1 VTRAPT
7 AAYALAYAAFVIYG
21 SLVPLDLHPLPFD
34 EALRRFAQTPF
45 LTLGAASRADWIANG
60 VLYFPLGAL
69 TAAAVIGW
77 LPRLKALAMALAWVF
92 CAALA
97 VGVEFLQLFFPP
109 RTVSLNDLLAE
120 GIGAALGVLAAPRLG
135 RWGGRL
141 AQAVQALAAQAS
153 HAPRVLAGAWL
164 AALVALA
171 LFPFDLVLSGA
182 ELAQRAAS
190 NNVAWLWVDDPRS
203 GLLVLL
209 RWGAEVAVVMPL
221 GLAWAWQRPL
231 SLPQAALR
239 GLALGLAIEAAQ
251 FFLFSGVSQGVSVLS
266 RVVGVVLGATWL
278 RGAVRG
284 GWPALRAL
292 VQRAAPWGLLPYAG
306 ALLLANG
313 WFRSPLHGLAGAAA
327 TWQELRLLPFYY
339 HYYTSEAVA
348 LVSLLSVVAM
358 YLPVAAWVWARGGSA
373 ALAAGVVGLLA
384 LAVEGSK
391 LLLGGMH
398 PDPTNVLI
406 AAAAAAVMVNAVRAI
421 EQHASL
427 PPAAASGDGRVDGHA
442 GAGEP
447 APGGPAAAAAVS
459 AGPLVPP
466 GFAAAVVLAA
476 AGWALTLPAVG
487 PWVAGVI
494 VGAAAAVWWRP
505 WLAAALVPLALPMLD
520 LASWTGR
527 VAVDEFDL
535 LLLACAAVVAARN
548 PGGGTGRVG
557 FGGDCALP
565 DSRSSPTAASRR
577 AIWAF
582 WPFWPFWL
590 LCISVGLGA
599 ARGLWP
605 LPRLDTGGLADP
617 MNGLAALAIGK
628 GALLAL
634 LFAGTLQRLQAWGP
648 RRDQAL
654 LAGLAGALA
663 WTVGVVV
670 WERLAFVQL
679 LDFESVYRVT
689 GPFSAMHRGGAY
701 LECFLAL
708 ASAFALTLVLRA
720 RRWPIRGAAAA
731 LLLAT
736 GYAVMVTYSRN
747 GYVAWGVVL
756 MLGLVLG
763 LPRGAEASAAPSFWR
778 RWGRWIPAAAL
789 LGLAAAVV
797 LPIALTGFARE
808 RIERSVQDLQVR
820 QAHWMDAI
828 ALRPEGW
835 VNSLFGVGLGRFP
848 EAHYWGSREPAR
860 AATLHLRRDGD
871 RRFLSL
877 GPGSPTYVE
886 QWVDQPGAVPL
897 TVTMTL
903 RTREGTAAVGVTL
916 CEKWLLTSARCE
928 TARVVAEGAPAEP
941 GARPGSA
948 GKVGAAPAGGPWL
961 TGRAVLQG
969 FEPAPGRPLKF
980 TLMLPTA
987 GAPVEVA
994 SVSVQTP
1001 DGGELL
1007 RNGDF
1012 ASGLARWFWS
1022 TDVDPPWHIH
1032 SLPVALWFDLGWV
1045 GVVLWTLALGL
1056 AAVAALRR
1064 WQRGQVLAPAALV
1077 ALAGLMTS
1085 GLVNTLVDTPRFL
1098 LLVLLLVWLCSQDDA
1113 ATRPPRI

>member
-1 VTRAPT
+1 MRTTRHLLLIP
-7 AAYALAYAAFVIYG
+7 YLLFVIYG
-21 SLVPLDLHPLPFD
+21 SLVPLDLRPLPLD

-45 LTLGAASRADWIANG
+45 LTLGAESRADWIANG

-69 TAAAVIGW
+69 AALTLIGW
-77 LPRLKALAMALAWVF
+77 LPRLAALAMALAWVF

-120 GIGAALGVLAAPRLG
+120 GIGAALGVLTAPRLG
-135 RWGGRL
+135 RWSGRL
-141 AQAVQALAAQAS
+141 VDAVQALAVQAS

-182 ELAQRAAS
+182 ELAERAAS
-190 NNVAWLWVDDPRS
+190 GNVAWLWVDDPRS
-203 GLLVLL
+203 GLLVGL
-209 RWGAEVAVVMPL
+209 RWLAEVAVVMPL

-239 GLALGLAIEAAQ
+239 GLALGLGIEAAQ

-266 RVVGVVLGATWL
+266 RVVGVALGATWL

-284 GWPALRAL
+284 GWPVLRTRL
-292 VQRAAPWGLLPYAG
+292 QRAAPWLLLPYAG

-313 WFRSPLHGLAGAAA
+313 WFRSPLLDLAGAAA

-358 YLPVAAWVWARGGSA
+358 YLPVSAWVWARGGSA
-373 ALAAGVVGLLA
+373 ALAAGAVGLLS

-406 AAAAAAVMVNAVRAI
+406 AAAAAAVMVKAVRVI

-427 PPAAASGDGRVDGHA
+427 PPAGASGDGRVNA
-442 GAGEP
+442 GAGPSTAGEH
-447 APGGPAAAAAVS
+447 AAAS
-459 AGPLVPP
+459 SDGPLMPP
-466 GFAAAVVLAA
+466 AFAAAVVLAA

-487 PWVAGVI
+487 PWVAGAI
-494 VGAAAAVWWRP
+494 VGAAAAAWWRP

-520 LASWTGR
+520 LAPWTGR

-535 LLLACAAVVAARN
+535 LLLACAAVVAARS
-548 PGGGTGRVG
+548 PGGGTGPVG
-557 FGGDCALP
+557 LGRRGALGS
-565 DSRSSPTAASRR
+565 SRNSPTAASRL
-577 AIWAF
+577 AA
-582 WPFWPFWL
+582 WPFWL

-599 ARGLWP
+599 SRGLWP

-617 MNGLAALAIGK
+617 MNGMAALHIGK
-628 GALLAL
+628 GALQAL

-701 LECFLAL
+701 LECFLVL

-720 RRWPIRGAAAA
+720 RRWPLRGAAAA

-756 MLGLVLG
+756 LLGLVLG
-763 LPRGAEASAAPSFWR
+763 LLRDAEAGAVPTFWR
-778 RWGRWIPAAAL
+778 RRGRWILAAAL
-789 LGLAAAVV
+789 IGLAAAVV

-860 AATLHLRRDGD
+860 AAMLHLRRDGD

-877 GPGSPTYVE
+877 GPGSPTYLE
-886 QWVDQPGAVPL
+886 QWVDVPGAVPL

-903 RTREGTAAVGVTL
+903 RTRDGNAAMGVTL

-928 TARVVAEGAPAEP
+928 TARVVADGAPAEP
-941 GARPGSA
+941 GARPGNA
-948 GKVGAAPAGGPWL
+948 AKAGAAPAGGRWL

-1001 DGGELL
+1001 EGGELL

-1022 TDVDPPWHIH
+1022 TDVDTPWHIH
-1032 SLPVALWFDLGWV
+1032 SLPVALWFDIGWV
-1045 GVVLWTLALGL
+1045 GVALWTLALGL
-1056 AAVAALRR
+1056 AALAALRR
-1064 WQRGQVLAPAALV
+1064 WQRGQVLVFISTAYAQTAPGSRPT
-1077 ALAGLMTS
+1077 AGPKAP
-1085 GLVNTLVDTPRFL
+1085 NPRSSACCR
-1098 LLVLLLVWLCSQDDA
+1098 WC
-1113 ATRPPRI
+1113 

>member
-1 VTRAPT
+1 MSRIRTLVSG
-7 AAYALAYAAFVIYG
+7 LAYAAFVVYG
-21 SLVPLDLHPLPFD
+21 SLVPLDYRPFPLD

-69 TAAAVIGW
+69 TAAVLIGW
-77 LPRLKALAMALAWVF
+77 LPRLAALAMALAWAF

-109 RTVSLNDLLAE
+109 RTVSLNDLMAE

-141 AQAVQALAAQAS
+141 AQAVQALATQAS

-203 GLLVLL
+203 GMLVLL
-209 RWGAEVAVVMPL
+209 RWLAEVAVVMPL

-231 SLPQAALR
+231 SLSRVALR
-239 GLALGLAIEAAQ
+239 GVVLGLAIELAQ
-251 FFLFSGVSQGVSVLS
+251 FFLFSGVSQGASVLS

-292 VQRAAPWGLLPYAG
+292 VLRAAPWGLLPYAG

-358 YLPVAAWVWARGGSA
+358 YLPVAAWTWARGGSA
-373 ALAAGVVGLLA
+373 ALAAGAVGLLS

-391 LLLGGMH
+391 LLLGGMR

-427 PPAAASGDGRVDGHA
+427 PPAGASGDGRGDA
-442 GAGEP
+442 GAGPWTAGEH
-447 APGGPAAAAAVS
+447 AAAS
-459 AGPLVPP
+459 SDGPLMPP
-466 GFAAAVVLAA
+466 AFAAAVVLAA
-476 AGWALTLPAVG
+476 AGWALTLPSVG

-520 LASWTGR
+520 LAPWTGR

-535 LLLACAAVVAARN
+535 LLLACAAVVAARC
-548 PGGGTGRVG
+548 PSGGTGFVG
-557 FGGDCALP
+557 FGGGGALP
-565 DSRSSPTAASRR
+565 NSRSSPTAASRR
-577 AIWAF
+577 AFWA
-582 WPFWPFWL
+582 FWPFWL

-617 MNGLAALAIGK
+617 MNGLAALHIGK

-701 LECFLAL
+701 LECFLAV
-708 ASAFALTLVLRA
+708 ASAFALSLVLRA
-720 RRWPIRGAAAA
+720 RHWPVRGAAAA

-763 LPRGAEASAAPSFWR
+763 LPRGAEAGAAPTFWR

-820 QAHWMDAI
+820 QAHWADAI

-848 EAHYWGSREPAR
+848 EAHYWGSRERAR

-886 QWVDQPGAVPL
+886 QWVDEPGAVPL
-897 TVTMTL
+897 TVTMSL
-903 RTREGTAAVGVTL
+903 RTREGNAAMGVTL

-941 GARPGSA
+941 GAKPGSA
-948 GKVGAAPAGGPWL
+948 GKGGAAPAGGRWL

-994 SVSVQTP
+994 SVSVQAP

-1077 ALAGLMTS
+1077 ALAGFMTS
-1085 GLVNTLVDTPRFL
+1085 GLVNTLVDAPRFL
-1098 LLVLLLVWLCSQDDA
+1098 LLVLMLVWLCGQDDA
-1113 ATRPPRI
+1113 AARPQRSVSQGLP

>member
-1 VTRAPT
+1 
-7 AAYALAYAAFVIYG
+7 
-21 SLVPLDLHPLPFD
+21 
-34 EALRRFAQTPF
+34 
-45 LTLGAASRADWIANG
+45 
-60 VLYFPLGAL
+60 
-69 TAAAVIGW
+69 
-77 LPRLKALAMALAWVF
+77 
-92 CAALA
+92 
-97 VGVEFLQLFFPP
+97 
-109 RTVSLNDLLAE
+109 
-120 GIGAALGVLAAPRLG
+120 
-135 RWGGRL
+135 
-141 AQAVQALAAQAS
+141 
-153 HAPRVLAGAWL
+153 
-164 AALVALA
+164 
-171 LFPFDLVLSGA
+171 
-182 ELAQRAAS
+182 
-190 NNVAWLWVDDPRS
+190 
-203 GLLVLL
+203 
-209 RWGAEVAVVMPL
+209 
-221 GLAWAWQRPL
+221 
-231 SLPQAALR
+231 
-239 GLALGLAIEAAQ
+239 
-251 FFLFSGVSQGVSVLS
+251 
-266 RVVGVVLGATWL
+266 
-278 RGAVRG
+278 
-284 GWPALRAL
+284 
-292 VQRAAPWGLLPYAG
+292 
-306 ALLLANG
+306 
-313 WFRSPLHGLAGAAA
+313 
-327 TWQELRLLPFYY
+327 
-339 HYYTSEAVA
+339 
-348 LVSLLSVVAM
+348 M

-1056 AAVAALRR
+1056 AAVAARVHLHRLRPDR
-1064 WQRGQVLAPAALV
+1064 PGSRPGRHRIHAVQPAA
-1077 ALAGLMTS
+1077 AGADVR
-1085 GLVNTLVDTPRFL
+1085 GA
-1098 LLVLLLVWLCSQDDA
+1098 VLHHDPA
-1113 ATRPPRI
+1113 ADEEAEGTQGHDRRAGQG